1 MGPGI
6 TGTGGNYPRIPAEHC
21 VGGPGR
27 NGNGVFRP
35 VPVFPVPMLGA
46 SPTFSESESTGP
58 SQGVAVGGT
67 LSPFISIRAAK

>member
-6 TGTGGNYPRIPAEHC
+6 TGTGGYFPRIPAEHC

-46 SPTFSESESTGP
+46 SPTFSESEIVGP
-58 SQGVAVGGT
+58 SYRGAVGGT
-67 LSPFISIRAAK
+67 LSRSISIWGIK